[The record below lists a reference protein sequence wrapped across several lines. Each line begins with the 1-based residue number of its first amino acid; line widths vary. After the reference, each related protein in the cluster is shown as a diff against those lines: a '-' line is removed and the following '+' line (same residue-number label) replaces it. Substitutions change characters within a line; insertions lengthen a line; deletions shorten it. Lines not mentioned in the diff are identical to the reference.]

1 MGLGLGESDASETGR
16 KHAGFPDRSDL
27 SARQPTVG
35 ADDGFRFFIA
45 ADDIAE
51 ISDVGVSAEYSECAS
66 EIRLREQ
73 DQGGIGAGRE
83 ESQAFNVAEGTL
95 EITDAYIAA
104 HDKPASIVELV
115 SKQGK
120 PWKDHLRD

>member
-27 SARQPTVG
+27 SACQTTVG
-35 ADDGFRFFIA
+35 ADNGFRLFA
-45 ADDIAE
+45 ANNI
-51 ISDVGVSAEYSECAS
+51 IKIGDVSVASENPKGAP

-73 DQGGIGAGRE
+73 DQGCIGVGGE
-83 ESQAFNVAEGTL
+83 ESQAFNVPEGSL
-95 EITDAYIAA
+95 EIADPDVSTNHKSAA
-104 HDKPASIVELV
+104 SVKLV

-120 PWKDHLRD
+120 PWKDHLGD

>member
-35 ADDGFRFFIA
+35 ADNGFRLFA
-45 ADDIAE
+45 ANNIIKIGE
-51 ISDVGVSAEYSECAS
+51 VSVASEYPECAS

-104 HDKPASIVELV
+104 HDKPASVVELV